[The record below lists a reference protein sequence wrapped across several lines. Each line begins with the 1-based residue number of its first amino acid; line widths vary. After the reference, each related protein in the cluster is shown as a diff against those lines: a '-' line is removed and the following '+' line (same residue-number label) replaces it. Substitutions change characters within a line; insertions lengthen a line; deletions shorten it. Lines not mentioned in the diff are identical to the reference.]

1 MIYDHHRGA
10 LHDYNQTNRIYTT
23 QKIVSLTIIV
33 DDRYIKTKKN
43 KKQKMYAKINA
54 KRNDNESV

>member
-1 MIYDHHRGA
+1 
-10 LHDYNQTNRIYTT
+10 
-23 QKIVSLTIIV
+23 VSLTIIV